1 MKPRRLS
8 RLRTI
13 ASLVGHFAHRERFFL
28 APLLA
33 VLLAA
38 AVLLVLTGG
47 LSYVAPFIYAIF

>member
-1 MKPRRLS
+1 MTTRRLG

-13 ASLVGHFAHRERFFL
+13 GSLVAHFAHRERFFL

-33 VLLAA
+33 VLLFA